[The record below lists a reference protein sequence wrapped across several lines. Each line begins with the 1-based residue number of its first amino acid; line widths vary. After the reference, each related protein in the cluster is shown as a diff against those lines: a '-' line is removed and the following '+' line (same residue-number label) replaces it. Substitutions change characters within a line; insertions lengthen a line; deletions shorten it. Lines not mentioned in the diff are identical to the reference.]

1 MVAAL
6 FEVPVAEL
14 ERESS
19 MSSACVYSWENA
31 GETERLDVKVKVSDV
46 EEDAERAASNF
57 RAVTRGMSGADL
69 DRIKANIK
77 EKAAAELNARG
88 EKAADAIMGQTSGSA
103 GIQFEDVAGVG
114 DEARFALTVGAG
126 DLHAIGRARGGEG
139 ECRDV

>member
-14 ERESS
+14 EGESS

-57 RAVTRGMSGADL
+57 RAVTRGMPGADL
-69 DRIKANIK
+69 DRIQATIQ
-77 EKAAAELNARG
+77 EKAAAELHAPR
-88 EKAADAIMGQTSGSA
+88 EKAADAIMGKTSSSA
-103 GIQFEDVAGVG
+103 GLQVADVRGVG
-114 DEARFALTVGAG
+114 DAARIPLTIGSGARHG
-126 DLHAIGRARGGEG
+126 
-139 ECRDV
+139 

>member
-88 EKAADAIMGQTSGSA
+88 EKAADAIMGKTSGSA
-103 GIQFEDVAGVG
+103 GIHFEDVEGVG
-114 DEARFALTVGAG
+114 DETRFPLPVGAG
-126 DLHAIGRARGGEG
+126 TLNRSKAPTS
-139 ECRDV
+139 

>member
-88 EKAADAIMGQTSGSA
+88 EKAADAIMGKTSGSA
-103 GIQFEDVAGVG
+103 GIQFEDVEGGG

-126 DLHAIGRARGGEG
+126 GRSEEHPAELQS
-139 ECRDV
+139 

>member
-88 EKAADAIMGQTSGSA
+88 EKAADAIMGKTSGSA
-103 GIQFEDVAGVG
+103 GIQFEDVEGVG
-114 DEARFALTVGAG
+114 DEARLDRKSVVEGKRVSVRVELG
-126 DLHAIGRARGGEG
+126 GRRTNN
-139 ECRDV
+139 

>member
-69 DRIKANIK
+69 DRIQANIK
-77 EKAAAELNARG
+77 EKAAAELTARG
-88 EKAADAIMGQTSGSA
+88 EEAADATMA
-103 GIQFEDVAGVG
+103 N
-114 DEARFALTVGAG
+114 
-126 DLHAIGRARGGEG
+126 GRASGRERGGQNG
-139 ECRDV
+139 

>member
-77 EKAAAELNARG
+77 AKAAAELNARG
-88 EKAADAIMGQTSGSA
+88 EKAADAILGKTS
-103 GIQFEDVAGVG
+103 E
-114 DEARFALTVGAG
+114 
-126 DLHAIGRARGGEG
+126 IGRAS
-139 ECRDV
+139 CRERVWQYV

>member
-88 EKAADAIMGQTSGSA
+88 EKAADAIMGKTSGSA
-103 GIQFEDVAGVG
+103 GIQFRSEEHTSELQSLMRISYAV
-114 DEARFALTVGAG
+114 FCLKKKQ
-126 DLHAIGRARGGEG
+126 LHTREK
-139 ECRDV
+139 